1 MTNIRKGRRIV
12 LVKRVATINDLSG
25 LGKCSLT
32 VALPVLSVLGV
43 QACPLPTAVLTNQTG
58 FSSFYLDDYTEKIPH
73 YIKQWQKRQVQFD
86 GIYTGFLANEAQV
99 AEILEFIRCFRT
111 PNTLLL
117 VDPVMG
123 DHGKIYSTYTPA
135 LCEKMKHLVSLAD
148 AITPNLTEACILTD
162 TDYNSLIAHQTDA
175 DYLERIA
182 QLGKQLTADG
192 AHIVVITG
200 VHIFCAEDGCEYI
213 YNVAVTGDRVSY
225 AKSRTYGGGYS
236 GTGDI
241 FASVLCGYLVQG
253 RSAQAATAK
262 AAAFIEAAL
271 KDTYAAGIDR
281 NEGILFEPHL
291 RMLLEE
297 DTP

>member
-1 MTNIRKGRRIV
+1 M
-12 LVKRVATINDLSG
+12 VKRVATINDLSG

-43 QACPLPTAVLTNQTG
+43 QACPLPTAVLTAQTG
-58 FSSFYLDDYTEKIPH
+58 FSDFYLDDFTEKIHH
-73 YIKQWQKRQVQFD
+73 YITHWNTLGVQFD

-99 AEILEFIRCFRT
+99 AEILEFIRYFRK

-135 LCEKMKHLVSLAD
+135 LCARMAHLVSLAN
-148 AITPNLTEACILTD
+148 AITPNLTEACILANV
-162 TDYNSLIAHQTDA
+162 DYAELISHQQDA

-182 QLGKQLTADG
+182 SLGYNLTELG
-192 AHIVVITG
+192 PKTVVITG
-200 VHIFCAEDGCEYI
+200 IHVTEEDYNYI
-213 YNVAVTGDRVSY
+213 YNAVVENSQVSF

-241 FASVLCGYLVQG
+241 YASILCGYLLQG
-253 RSAQAATAK
+253 RSAAAAAQK
-262 AAAFIEAAL
+262 AASFIEAAL
-271 KDTYAAGIDR
+271 KETYEAGIDR
-281 NEGILFEPHL
+281 NEGILFEPYLH
-291 RMLLEE
+291 MLLEE
-297 DTP
+297 DV

>member
-1 MTNIRKGRRIV
+1 MIK
-12 LVKRVATINDLSG
+12 KVATINDLSG

-43 QACPLPTAVLTNQTG
+43 QACPLPTAVLTAQTG
-58 FSSFYLDDYTEKIPH
+58 FPNYYLDDYTDKMHH
-73 YIKQWQKRQVQFD
+73 YITQWKALDVHFD

-99 AEILEFIRCFRT
+99 AEILEFIHSFRT

-162 TDYNSLIAHQTDA
+162 TDYSSLIAHGKDS

-182 QLGKQLTADG
+182 QLGKRLTALG
-192 AHIVVITG
+192 PKTVVITG
-200 VHIFCAEDGCEYI
+200 VHMVEDGCEYI
-213 YNVAVTGDRVSY
+213 YNVVIDQQQVSY
-225 AKSRTYGGGYS
+225 AKSRSYGGGYS

-241 FASVLCGYLVQG
+241 YASILCGYLLQG
-253 RSAQAATAK
+253 RSASAAAQK
-262 AAAFIEAAL
+262 AASFIEVAL
-271 KDTYAAGIDR
+271 KETFEAGVDR
-281 NEGILFEPHL
+281 NEGIFFEPHL
-291 RMLLEE
+291 GMLLEE
-297 DTP
+297 DV

>member
-1 MTNIRKGRRIV
+1 M
-12 LVKRVATINDLSG
+12 VKRVATINDLSG

-32 VALPVLSVLGV
+32 VALPVLSVFGV

-58 FSSFYLDDYTEKIPH
+58 FSSFYLDDYTDKIPH
-73 YIKQWQKRQVQFD
+73 YIEQWQKRQVQFD

-99 AEILEFIRCFRT
+99 AEILEFIRCFRN

-123 DHGKIYSTYTPA
+123 DHGKIYSTYTPV
-135 LCEKMKHLVSLAD
+135 LCEKMKYLVSLAD

-162 TDYNSLIAHQTDA
+162 TDYNSLIAHQADA

-182 QLGKQLTADG
+182 QLGRQLTTLG
-192 AHIVVITG
+192 PQTVVITG
-200 VHIFCAEDGCEYI
+200 IHVFSSEENCDYI
-213 YNVAVTGDRVSY
+213 YNITVADNQVSY

-241 FASVLCGYLVQG
+241 FASVLCGYLIQG
-253 RSAQAATAK
+253 RSAK
-262 AAAFIEAAL
+262 AAVQKAASFIEAAL
-271 KDTYAAGIDR
+271 KDTFAAGIDR
-281 NEGILFEPHL
+281 NEGILFEQHL

-297 DTP
+297 DTL